1 MARHYGSL
9 INQLIDQDYRDGNIT
24 EGVGV
29 TELCWSDRHA
39 YFVKEVKKNKKGE
52 IRALVLEG
60 AWLKAIPG
68 SFGYYEVSREQK
80 EGYFKDHCEI
90 TIYKNRKGYF
100 TSDGTVNGTTF
111 RIGKADEYY
120 DPTF

>member
-1 MARHYGSL
+1 MTRQYGSL
-9 INQLIDQDYRDGNIT
+9 INHLIDQDYRDGNIT

-39 YFVKEVKKNKKGE
+39 YFVKEVKRNKKGD
-52 IRALVLEG
+52 IRELVLER

-68 SFGYYEVSREQK
+68 SYGYFEISREQK
-80 EGYFKDHCEI
+80 DGYHRDGGEI
-90 TIYKNRKGYF
+90 SIYKNRKGYF